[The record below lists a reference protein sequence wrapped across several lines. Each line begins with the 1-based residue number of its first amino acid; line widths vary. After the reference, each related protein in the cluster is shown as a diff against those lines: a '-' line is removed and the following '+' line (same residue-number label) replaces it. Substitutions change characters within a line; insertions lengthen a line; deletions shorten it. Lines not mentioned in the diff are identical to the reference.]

1 MSMKLDWDTYF
12 LEMASL
18 VAKKSK
24 DPSTKVGAVIVGP
37 EHEVRSTGYNGFPR
51 GIDEYPN
58 SRWERPEKYSWCEH
72 AERNAIY
79 NAAMMGTALKGCTAY
94 IQCTPCTP
102 CGRALIQAG
111 IKEVVISKD
120 NPFSERSDWKDDTD
134 FCIDMLKEAGVAI
147 RWIDLH
153 LA

>member
-1 MSMKLDWDTYF
+1 MDMKLDWDTYF
-12 LEMASL
+12 LEMATL

-51 GIDEYPN
+51 GIDEYPP
-58 SRWERPEKYSWCEH
+58 SRWERPEKYQWCEH

-79 NAAMMGTALKGCTAY
+79 NAAMMGTPLKGCTEY
-94 IQCTPCTP
+94 VQCTPCAP

-111 IKEVVISKD
+111 ITEVVISKE
-120 NPFSERSDWKDDTD
+120 NPFSDRSDWRDDID
-134 FCIDMLKEAGVAI
+134 FSLEMLKEAGVSI
-147 RWIDLH
+147 KWVL
-153 LA
+153 

>member
-1 MSMKLDWDTYF
+1 MDMKLDWDTYF
-12 LEMASL
+12 LAMETL

-51 GIDEYPN
+51 GIDEYPP
-58 SRWERPEKYSWCEH
+58 SRWERPEKYQWCEH

-79 NAAMMGTALKGCTAY
+79 NAAMMGTPLKGCTEY
-94 IQCTPCTP
+94 VQCTPCAP

-111 IKEVVISKD
+111 ITEVVISKE
-120 NPFSERSDWKDDTD
+120 NPFSDRSDWRDDID
-134 FCIDMLKEAGVAI
+134 FSLEMLKEAGVSI
-147 RWIDLH
+147 KWVL
-153 LA
+153 